1 MAKRSIRLKM
11 VKLRSPKKEVLEK
24 SMKDTFY
31 DGSKPSLK
39 PTLLK
44 VLTFDDGNEVRP
56 NLSYANVTQ
65 SYFRGNTRQKRNGS
79 RVFDV
84 QSFHMSYKAN
94 LSTESKLGRAYVS
107 RVVRVGDSYITKKKL
122 HLEGIFGIGV
132 TLIGSSLVL
141 LETEDLEEVGEYI
154 NVGAD
159 WVTEWFEEIMSWK
172 LTIID
177 NERLV

>member
-1 MAKRSIRLKM
+1 MGEKVANKGKW
-11 VKLRSPKKEVLEK
+11 VYVAGKL
-24 SMKDTFY
+24 
-31 DGSKPSLK
+31 
-39 PTLLK
+39 
-44 VLTFDDGNEVRP
+44 GNEVRP